1 MTPIDE
7 EFIEKTRRE
16 MIQCGIEY
24 GLENE
29 KTLLLSKKLDVLLN
43 QVGCLRSSTT
53 RKTMINEN
61 ESVLFKS

>member
-29 KTLLLSKKLDVLLN
+29 KTLMLSKKLDVLLN
-43 QVGCLRSSTT
+43 QFGSSSTT
-53 RKTMINEN
+53 RQKIINES
-61 ESVLFKS
+61 ESVFFKS

>member
-1 MTPIDE
+1 MTQIDE
-7 EFIEKTRRE
+7 EFIEKTRME

-29 KTLLLSKKLDVLLN
+29 RTLMLSKKLDVLLN
-43 QVGCLRSSTT
+43 QFGRSSTT

-61 ESVLFKS
+61 ESAFFKS

>member
-7 EFIEKTRRE
+7 ECIEKTRRE

-29 KTLLLSKKLDVLLN
+29 KTLMLSKKLDFLLN
-43 QVGCLRSSTT
+43 QFGSSSTT
-53 RKTMINEN
+53 RQTIINKSEN
-61 ESVLFKS
+61 VFFKS

>member
-43 QVGCLRSSTT
+43 QVGCLGSSTT